1 MSEPRDREDEN
12 LPNSPQDPVL
22 NRQVSDDNEYGGM
35 THDQWLYVQMYFGH
49 SSNVSFLCEIIV
61 SKICMLQ
68 TGTSVNVATAAVAPA
83 QQVGA
88 SQSASADESP
98 PGGVVADVEQM
109 KDLKPPQNE
118 IPELAEARCIDDAQ
132 YEHDS
137 APVNPVSDI
146 DMKME
151 TNSQETSS
159 NTSRKEMVA
168 VAEMAETF
176 QTPENGLEP
185 PVIAA
190 PELAS
195 PLHGDI
201 NAREVSESLL
211 RMEDERQTETE
222 TADLDAQE
230 HEETVS
236 QGTHGATPLAKI
248 AHDSEQHID
257 NIPERASSSRDMMT
271 ATSETSQAPEVI
283 PNLPSKRRVPRK
295 YPFLSLGVISQPSAN
310 PRRNPRLP
318 IETIPTSPSR
328 RQSRRN
334 HNSRDEVVS
343 IC

>member
-49 SSNVSFLCEIIV
+49 SSN
-61 SKICMLQ
+61 
-68 TGTSVNVATAAVAPA
+68 GTSVNVATAAVAPA

-271 ATSETSQAPEVI
+271 ATSETSQAPE
-283 PNLPSKRRVPRK
+283 
-295 YPFLSLGVISQPSAN
+295 ISQPSAN

-318 IETIPTSPSR
+318 IETDYPIRRGRRYPHRNGSIPVDYITLGDSNDESSSNQIPTSPSR